1 MDNYKMSL
9 KIAGQG
15 NYQDPCREQE
25 LRRWILLVPL
35 TDAQLTKQRPLDRI
49 QGLAWNRIQV
59 IESAFY
65 VASHLSQSIGRSGS
79 PLNVGGYGEE
89 QPEIPSIE
97 FLSWM
102 LNDLGGDRFGSFVLD
117 YFKHVSR
124 PTLKHMGLS
133 LLRKTASPHDTL
145 LYTVCVNSMAYKFI
159 NCLLMNEDDGQL
171 SQMLRE
177 RAAKY
182 KRTAQNALRRIP
194 LLTSPSLAL
203 LQATLCGG
211 SGETQLCCDLTRV
224 ACRVCVDLRLHAA
237 ANSQGVTEEEYFCV
251 MWCYMLDRN
260 YAWKLGRFDCFLSV
274 VPGIDDTPV
283 SELFSI
289 YMELAHVQSVLIPFL
304 NDESFS
310 ERETAGQSFSHV
322 RVQLFLTMDRIRR
335 KIDRVSPPSPQ
346 WKGLDVRCE
355 VAALDF
361 GFHSIMTTILHL
373 TQVKSGEIHGAGE
386 LYLQSARQELS
397 ALFAHPTS
405 LASLTHPQDFAVLSS
420 DRLLR
425 PILQRR
431 RDIPSSGTVS
441 QPIATLQRLF
451 HEFVLLSQT
460 FISGPGSMAPVDDG
474 VLEKRSNLTQEPTSP
489 CSSLSL
495 YGIDSAPGQ
504 ETTLSGAD
512 DYFYGSSSSVFDQML
527 SPGELAFLNGSHS
540 EGNLAS
546 ETIDMSTPDVVTGSC
561 LCQKVRY
568 KVTGA
573 PLTTIICH
581 CDSCRKSTGSAFMAN
596 SFYLKTQLQVLA
608 GEEVLRVYH
617 DRGTGSGKPLSRSFC
632 SNCGSPLFISSES
645 IDPAAV
651 TVTSGTMDLRP
662 ARSEWAPAME
672 VFCARRRE
680 WLAPVEGTEK
690 HDTMIRNATIKD
702 RVRLGPGN
710 GYMDIESWGTG
721 TGHRRGCDIAPH
733 LTAERN
739 SCLQRNQPFK
749 VPLAKSTECEETR
762 SREIREG
769 GKSSPGRNFLEP
781 KGRTKDDLGLSSDGP
796 VQLEIIISK
805 EITGG

>member
-1 MDNYKMSL
+1 MKSSASQSSRRSPIPLLPDACGGSIFEIVRQSDTSTTDNIFSTMDNYKMSL

-15 NYQDPCREQE
+15 NYQDPY
-25 LRRWILLVPL
+25 
-35 TDAQLTKQRPLDRI
+35 AQLTKQRPLDRI

-145 LYTVCVNSMAYKFI
+145 FYTVCVNSMAYKFI
-159 NCLLMNEDDGQL
+159 NCLLMDEDDGQL

-203 LQATLCGG
+203 LQATLCGIFLCQG

-397 ALFAHPTS
+397 ALVSLCRPSDHQRTAAFLHWTLLYYPLTACFVLFCNAVATS
-405 LASLTHPQDFAVLSS
+405 HLGDFH
-420 DRLLR
+420 LLKTVANCL
-425 PILQRR
+425 IQ
-431 RDIPSSGTVS
+431 SGTVS

-474 VLEKRSNLTQEPTSP
+474 VLEKRSNLTQEPTPP

-512 DYFYGSSSSVFDQML
+512 DYFYSSSSSVFDQML

-546 ETIDMSTPDVVTGSC
+546 EM
-561 LCQKVRY
+561 
-568 KVTGA
+568 
-573 PLTTIICH
+573 
-581 CDSCRKSTGSAFMAN
+581 
-596 SFYLKTQLQVLA
+596 
-608 GEEVLRVYH
+608 
-617 DRGTGSGKPLSRSFC
+617 
-632 SNCGSPLFISSES
+632 
-645 IDPAAV
+645 
-651 TVTSGTMDLRP
+651 
-662 ARSEWAPAME
+662 
-672 VFCARRRE
+672 
-680 WLAPVEGTEK
+680 
-690 HDTMIRNATIKD
+690 
-702 RVRLGPGN
+702 
-710 GYMDIESWGTG
+710 
-721 TGHRRGCDIAPH
+721 
-733 LTAERN
+733 
-739 SCLQRNQPFK
+739 
-749 VPLAKSTECEETR
+749 
-762 SREIREG
+762 
-769 GKSSPGRNFLEP
+769 
-781 KGRTKDDLGLSSDGP
+781 
-796 VQLEIIISK
+796 
-805 EITGG
+805 

>member
-1 MDNYKMSL
+1 MKSSASQSSRRSPIPLLPDACGGSIFEIVRQSDTSTTDNIFSTMDNYKMSL
-9 KIAGQG
+9 KIAGQR

-145 LYTVCVNSMAYKFI
+145 FYTVCVNSMAYKFI
-159 NCLLMNEDDGQL
+159 NCLLMDEDDGQL

-203 LQATLCGG
+203 LQATLCGIFLCQG
-211 SGETQLCCDLTRV
+211 S
-224 ACRVCVDLRLHAA
+224 A

-397 ALFAHPTS
+397 AL
-405 LASLTHPQDFAVLSS
+405 DFAVLSS

-431 RDIPSSGTVS
+431 RDIPSS

-474 VLEKRSNLTQEPTSP
+474 VLEKRSNLTQEPTPP

-512 DYFYGSSSSVFDQML
+512 DYFYSSSSSVFDQML

-546 ETIDMSTPDVVTGSC
+546 EIVLGVIWVSSVD
-561 LCQKVRY
+561 L
-568 KVTGA
+568 
-573 PLTTIICH
+573 
-581 CDSCRKSTGSAFMAN
+581 SAW
-596 SFYLKTQLQVLA
+596 
-608 GEEVLRVYH
+608 
-617 DRGTGSGKPLSRSFC
+617 GKL
-632 SNCGSPLFISSES
+632 
-645 IDPAAV
+645 
-651 TVTSGTMDLRP
+651 
-662 ARSEWAPAME
+662 
-672 VFCARRRE
+672 
-680 WLAPVEGTEK
+680 VEIYGF
-690 HDTMIRNATIKD
+690 
-702 RVRLGPGN
+702 VG
-710 GYMDIESWGTG
+710 
-721 TGHRRGCDIAPH
+721 
-733 LTAERN
+733 
-739 SCLQRNQPFK
+739 
-749 VPLAKSTECEETR
+749 
-762 SREIREG
+762 
-769 GKSSPGRNFLEP
+769 
-781 KGRTKDDLGLSSDGP
+781 
-796 VQLEIIISK
+796 
-805 EITGG
+805 

>member
-1 MDNYKMSL
+1 MKSSASQSSRRSPIPLLPDACGGSIFEIVRQSDTSTTDNIFSTMDNYKMSL
-9 KIAGQG
+9 KIAGQR

-145 LYTVCVNSMAYKFI
+145 FYTVCVNSMAYKFI
-159 NCLLMNEDDGQL
+159 NCLLMDEDDGQL

-203 LQATLCGG
+203 LQATLCGIFLCQG
-211 SGETQLCCDLTRV
+211 S
-224 ACRVCVDLRLHAA
+224 A

-397 ALFAHPTS
+397 ALTVANC
-405 LASLTHPQDFAVLSS
+405 LIQ
-420 DRLLR
+420 
-425 PILQRR
+425 
-431 RDIPSSGTVS
+431 SGTVS

-474 VLEKRSNLTQEPTSP
+474 VLEKRSNLTQEPTPP

-512 DYFYGSSSSVFDQML
+512 DYFYSSSSSVFDQML

-546 ETIDMSTPDVVTGSC
+546 EIVLGVIWVSSVD
-561 LCQKVRY
+561 L
-568 KVTGA
+568 
-573 PLTTIICH
+573 
-581 CDSCRKSTGSAFMAN
+581 SAW
-596 SFYLKTQLQVLA
+596 
-608 GEEVLRVYH
+608 
-617 DRGTGSGKPLSRSFC
+617 GKL
-632 SNCGSPLFISSES
+632 
-645 IDPAAV
+645 
-651 TVTSGTMDLRP
+651 
-662 ARSEWAPAME
+662 
-672 VFCARRRE
+672 
-680 WLAPVEGTEK
+680 VEIYGF
-690 HDTMIRNATIKD
+690 
-702 RVRLGPGN
+702 VG
-710 GYMDIESWGTG
+710 
-721 TGHRRGCDIAPH
+721 
-733 LTAERN
+733 
-739 SCLQRNQPFK
+739 
-749 VPLAKSTECEETR
+749 
-762 SREIREG
+762 
-769 GKSSPGRNFLEP
+769 
-781 KGRTKDDLGLSSDGP
+781 
-796 VQLEIIISK
+796 
-805 EITGG
+805 

>member
-1 MDNYKMSL
+1 MKSSASQSSRRSPIPLLPDACGGSIFEIVRQSDTSTTDNIFSTMDNYKMSL

-145 LYTVCVNSMAYKFI
+145 FYTVCVNSMAYKFI
-159 NCLLMNEDDGQL
+159 NCLLMDEDDGQL

-203 LQATLCGG
+203 LQATLCG
-211 SGETQLCCDLTRV
+211 
-224 ACRVCVDLRLHAA
+224 
-237 ANSQGVTEEEYFCV
+237 
-251 MWCYMLDRN
+251 
-260 YAWKLGRFDCFLSV
+260 
-274 VPGIDDTPV
+274 
-283 SELFSI
+283 
-289 YMELAHVQSVLIPFL
+289 
-304 NDESFS
+304 
-310 ERETAGQSFSHV
+310 
-322 RVQLFLTMDRIRR
+322 
-335 KIDRVSPPSPQ
+335 VSPPSPQ

-397 ALFAHPTS
+397 ALTVANC
-405 LASLTHPQDFAVLSS
+405 LIQ
-420 DRLLR
+420 
-425 PILQRR
+425 
-431 RDIPSSGTVS
+431 SGTVS

-474 VLEKRSNLTQEPTSP
+474 VLEKRSNLTQEPTPP

-512 DYFYGSSSSVFDQML
+512 DYFYSSSSSVFDQML

-546 ETIDMSTPDVVTGSC
+546 EIVLGVIWVSSVD
-561 LCQKVRY
+561 L
-568 KVTGA
+568 
-573 PLTTIICH
+573 
-581 CDSCRKSTGSAFMAN
+581 SAW
-596 SFYLKTQLQVLA
+596 
-608 GEEVLRVYH
+608 
-617 DRGTGSGKPLSRSFC
+617 GKL
-632 SNCGSPLFISSES
+632 
-645 IDPAAV
+645 
-651 TVTSGTMDLRP
+651 
-662 ARSEWAPAME
+662 
-672 VFCARRRE
+672 
-680 WLAPVEGTEK
+680 VEIYGF
-690 HDTMIRNATIKD
+690 
-702 RVRLGPGN
+702 VG
-710 GYMDIESWGTG
+710 
-721 TGHRRGCDIAPH
+721 
-733 LTAERN
+733 
-739 SCLQRNQPFK
+739 
-749 VPLAKSTECEETR
+749 
-762 SREIREG
+762 
-769 GKSSPGRNFLEP
+769 
-781 KGRTKDDLGLSSDGP
+781 
-796 VQLEIIISK
+796 
-805 EITGG
+805 

>member
-1 MDNYKMSL
+1 MASSGVAKLPSQHYSVCDACHSRKVRCDRNDPCGNCQDQRTACTRRRSRRRLPKKILLGAQMKSSASQSSRRSPIPLLPDACGGSIFEIVRQSDTSTTDNIFSTMDNYKMSL
-9 KIAGQG
+9 KIAGQR

-145 LYTVCVNSMAYKFI
+145 FYTVCVNSMAYKFI
-159 NCLLMNEDDGQL
+159 NCLLMDEDDGQL

-203 LQATLCGG
+203 LQATLCGIFLCQG

-397 ALFAHPTS
+397 ALVSLCRPSDHQRTAAFLHWTLLYYPLTACFVLFCNAVATS
-405 LASLTHPQDFAVLSS
+405 HLGDFH
-420 DRLLR
+420 LLKTVANCL
-425 PILQRR
+425 IQ
-431 RDIPSSGTVS
+431 SGTVS

-474 VLEKRSNLTQEPTSP
+474 VLEKRSNLTQEPTPP

-512 DYFYGSSSSVFDQML
+512 DYFYSSSSSVFDQML

-546 ETIDMSTPDVVTGSC
+546 EMYGYQQC
-561 LCQKVRY
+561 NLW
-568 KVTGA
+568 
-573 PLTTIICH
+573 
-581 CDSCRKSTGSAFMAN
+581 
-596 SFYLKTQLQVLA
+596 
-608 GEEVLRVYH
+608 
-617 DRGTGSGKPLSRSFC
+617 
-632 SNCGSPLFISSES
+632 SS
-645 IDPAAV
+645 
-651 TVTSGTMDLRP
+651 
-662 ARSEWAPAME
+662 
-672 VFCARRRE
+672 
-680 WLAPVEGTEK
+680 
-690 HDTMIRNATIKD
+690 
-702 RVRLGPGN
+702 
-710 GYMDIESWGTG
+710 
-721 TGHRRGCDIAPH
+721 
-733 LTAERN
+733 
-739 SCLQRNQPFK
+739 
-749 VPLAKSTECEETR
+749 
-762 SREIREG
+762 
-769 GKSSPGRNFLEP
+769 
-781 KGRTKDDLGLSSDGP
+781 
-796 VQLEIIISK
+796 
-805 EITGG
+805 

>member
-1 MDNYKMSL
+1 MASSGVAKLPSQHYSVCDACHSRKVRCDRNDPCGNCQDQRTACTRRRSRRRLPKKILLGAQMKSSASQSSRRSPIPLLPDACGGSIFEIVRQSDTSTTDNIFSTMDNYKMSL

-145 LYTVCVNSMAYKFI
+145 FYTVCVNSMAYKFI
-159 NCLLMNEDDGQL
+159 NCLLMDEDDGQL

-203 LQATLCGG
+203 LQATLCGIFLCQG

-397 ALFAHPTS
+397 ALVSLCRPSDHQRTAAFLHWTLLYYPLTACFVLFCNAVATS
-405 LASLTHPQDFAVLSS
+405 HLGDFH
-420 DRLLR
+420 LLKTVANCL
-425 PILQRR
+425 IQ
-431 RDIPSSGTVS
+431 SGTVS

-474 VLEKRSNLTQEPTSP
+474 VLEKRSNLTQEPTPP

-512 DYFYGSSSSVFDQML
+512 DYFYSSSSSVFDQML

-546 ETIDMSTPDVVTGSC
+546 EMYGYQQC
-561 LCQKVRY
+561 NLW
-568 KVTGA
+568 
-573 PLTTIICH
+573 
-581 CDSCRKSTGSAFMAN
+581 
-596 SFYLKTQLQVLA
+596 
-608 GEEVLRVYH
+608 
-617 DRGTGSGKPLSRSFC
+617 
-632 SNCGSPLFISSES
+632 SS
-645 IDPAAV
+645 
-651 TVTSGTMDLRP
+651 
-662 ARSEWAPAME
+662 
-672 VFCARRRE
+672 
-680 WLAPVEGTEK
+680 
-690 HDTMIRNATIKD
+690 
-702 RVRLGPGN
+702 
-710 GYMDIESWGTG
+710 
-721 TGHRRGCDIAPH
+721 
-733 LTAERN
+733 
-739 SCLQRNQPFK
+739 
-749 VPLAKSTECEETR
+749 
-762 SREIREG
+762 
-769 GKSSPGRNFLEP
+769 
-781 KGRTKDDLGLSSDGP
+781 
-796 VQLEIIISK
+796 
-805 EITGG
+805 

>member
-1 MDNYKMSL
+1 MKSSASQSSRRSPIPLLPDACGGSIFEIVRQSDTSTTDNIFSTMDNYKMSL

-145 LYTVCVNSMAYKFI
+145 FYTVCVNSMAYKFI
-159 NCLLMNEDDGQL
+159 NCLLMDEDDGQL

-203 LQATLCGG
+203 LQATLCGIFLCQG
-211 SGETQLCCDLTRV
+211 S
-224 ACRVCVDLRLHAA
+224 A

-397 ALFAHPTS
+397 AL
-405 LASLTHPQDFAVLSS
+405 DFAVLSS

-431 RDIPSSGTVS
+431 RDIPS
-441 QPIATLQRLF
+441 R
-451 HEFVLLSQT
+451 
-460 FISGPGSMAPVDDG
+460 
-474 VLEKRSNLTQEPTSP
+474 
-489 CSSLSL
+489 
-495 YGIDSAPGQ
+495 
-504 ETTLSGAD
+504 
-512 DYFYGSSSSVFDQML
+512 
-527 SPGELAFLNGSHS
+527 
-540 EGNLAS
+540 
-546 ETIDMSTPDVVTGSC
+546 
-561 LCQKVRY
+561 
-568 KVTGA
+568 
-573 PLTTIICH
+573 
-581 CDSCRKSTGSAFMAN
+581 
-596 SFYLKTQLQVLA
+596 
-608 GEEVLRVYH
+608 
-617 DRGTGSGKPLSRSFC
+617 
-632 SNCGSPLFISSES
+632 
-645 IDPAAV
+645 
-651 TVTSGTMDLRP
+651 
-662 ARSEWAPAME
+662 
-672 VFCARRRE
+672 
-680 WLAPVEGTEK
+680 
-690 HDTMIRNATIKD
+690 
-702 RVRLGPGN
+702 
-710 GYMDIESWGTG
+710 
-721 TGHRRGCDIAPH
+721 
-733 LTAERN
+733 
-739 SCLQRNQPFK
+739 
-749 VPLAKSTECEETR
+749 
-762 SREIREG
+762 
-769 GKSSPGRNFLEP
+769 
-781 KGRTKDDLGLSSDGP
+781 
-796 VQLEIIISK
+796 
-805 EITGG
+805 

>member
-1 MDNYKMSL
+1 MASSGVAKLPSQHYSVCDACHSRKVRCDRNDPCGNCQDQRTACTRRRSRRRLPKKILLGAQMKSSASQSSRRSPIPLLPDACGGSIFEIVRQSDTSTTDNIFSTMDNYKMSL

-145 LYTVCVNSMAYKFI
+145 FYTVCVNSMAYKFI
-159 NCLLMNEDDGQL
+159 NCLLMDEDDGQL

-203 LQATLCGG
+203 LQATLCGIFLCQG

-386 LYLQSARQELS
+386 LNLQSARQELS
-397 ALFAHPTS
+397 ALVSLCRPSDHQRTAAFLHWTLLYYPLTACFVLFCNAVATS
-405 LASLTHPQDFAVLSS
+405 HLGDFH
-420 DRLLR
+420 LLKTVANCL
-425 PILQRR
+425 IQ
-431 RDIPSSGTVS
+431 SGTVS

-474 VLEKRSNLTQEPTSP
+474 VLEKRSNLTQEPTPP

-512 DYFYGSSSSVFDQML
+512 DYFYSSSSSVFDQML

-546 ETIDMSTPDVVTGSC
+546 EMYGYQQC
-561 LCQKVRY
+561 NLW
-568 KVTGA
+568 
-573 PLTTIICH
+573 
-581 CDSCRKSTGSAFMAN
+581 
-596 SFYLKTQLQVLA
+596 
-608 GEEVLRVYH
+608 
-617 DRGTGSGKPLSRSFC
+617 
-632 SNCGSPLFISSES
+632 SS
-645 IDPAAV
+645 
-651 TVTSGTMDLRP
+651 
-662 ARSEWAPAME
+662 
-672 VFCARRRE
+672 
-680 WLAPVEGTEK
+680 
-690 HDTMIRNATIKD
+690 
-702 RVRLGPGN
+702 
-710 GYMDIESWGTG
+710 
-721 TGHRRGCDIAPH
+721 
-733 LTAERN
+733 
-739 SCLQRNQPFK
+739 
-749 VPLAKSTECEETR
+749 
-762 SREIREG
+762 
-769 GKSSPGRNFLEP
+769 
-781 KGRTKDDLGLSSDGP
+781 
-796 VQLEIIISK
+796 
-805 EITGG
+805 